1 MTQWTRYTWNK
12 LSSEQRLQW
21 LQELVTR
28 LPEGF
33 ALGKI
38 QSFDRYGQQIETG
51 IFSYQQSEF
60 VFVPGDEVTLGWNND
75 HVSWDQSTLEDLE
88 NGLEEI
94 ELTIDEAIPMI
105 TKQMSPVRT
114 VHIPSLLV
122 ERRTHSVGWQEYT
135 LAELDPIENKE
146 IIDAHSTFSLSNYSS
161 HEMYQD
167 YRFVRDGQQIRIY
180 VFEETEDAYEWQK
193 ISLEHPFT
201 ILTEDEWEYVYGGG
215 ARTLFPWGDHFD
227 YTMNV
232 KHFGNLNQVEDDPSN
247 TESGL
252 PYDLEQPNGFGICFL
267 GDPYEAELTIT
278 ADDEVIDKGSDGGS
292 GICGGVG
299 VLLGYLP
306 VATYYRNPYQ
316 DQLEWN
322 ERISSMHYRRI
333 IRL

>member
-1 MTQWTRYTWNK
+1 MTQWTRYTWNI

-33 ALGKI
+33 ALEKI
-38 QSFDRYGQQIETG
+38 QSFNRYGQQIETG

-60 VFVPGDEVTLGWNND
+60 VFVPGDEVTLGWND
-75 HVSWDQSTLEDLE
+75 PHVSWDPSTLEDLE
-88 NGLEEI
+88 SGLEEI
-94 ELTIDEAIPMI
+94 ELTLDEAIPMI
-105 TKQMSPVRT
+105 AKQMSPVRT

-135 LAELDPIENKE
+135 LEELDSVENKE
-146 IIDAHSTFSLSNYSS
+146 IIEALSTFSLSNYSS

-167 YRFVRDGQQIRIY
+167 YRLVRDGQQIRIY
-180 VFEETEDAYEWQK
+180 LFEETEDVHQWQK
-193 ISLEHPFT
+193 LSLEHPFT
-201 ILTEDEWEYVYGGG
+201 IFTEDEWEYVYGGG
-215 ARTLFPWGDHFD
+215 ARTLFPWGDSFD

-232 KHFGNLNQVEDDPSN
+232 RHYGNLNQAEDDPSD
-247 TESGL
+247 TDSAL
-252 PYDLEQPNGFGICFL
+252 PYDLEQPNGFGIYFL
-267 GDPYEAELTIT
+267 GDPYESELTIT
-278 ADDEVIDKGSDGGS
+278 SDSQVIDKGSDGGS

-299 VLLGYLP
+299 ILLGYLP

-322 ERISSMHYRRI
+322 ERIGSMHYRRI

>member
-1 MTQWTRYTWNK
+1 MTEWTRFAWNT

-33 ALGKI
+33 ALEKI

-60 VFVPGDEVTLGWNND
+60 VFVPGDKVTLGWND
-75 HVSWDQSTLEDLE
+75 VHVSWDQPTLEDLE
-88 NGLEEI
+88 RGLDEI
-94 ELTIDEAIPMI
+94 GLTLKEATPMI
-105 TKQMSPVRT
+105 AKQMSPIRT
-114 VHIPSLLV
+114 AHIPSLLV
-122 ERRTHSVGWQEYT
+122 ERHTHSVGWQEYT
-135 LAELDPIENKE
+135 LHELDPVEDQE
-146 IIDAHSTFSLSNYSS
+146 IIDALSTFSLSNYNSY
-161 HEMYQD
+161 EMDQD

-180 VFEETEDAYEWQK
+180 LFEETEDAHEWQSL
-193 ISLEHPFT
+193 SLEHPFT

-215 ARTLFPWGDHFD
+215 VRTLFPWGDHFD

-232 KHFGNLNQVEDDPSN
+232 KHFGNLNQAEHNLSDKDSA
-247 TESGL
+247 L

-278 ADDEVIDKGSDGGS
+278 ADGEVIDKGSDGGS

-299 VLLGYLP
+299 TLLGYLP